1 METTPN
7 IHNLKQEESVD
18 LKMLFIKFFRYWYF
32 FALTIFVAL
41 VIAFLFNKYTKPVYE
56 VKTTVLV
63 KDDRSSKDLIGI
75 GIYDMQNL
83 QNEIG
88 ILSSYSLAER
98 TINNLNF
105 EITYQ
110 LEENFI
116 TTELYDKTPFIDR
129 KSVV

>member
-88 ILSSYSLAER
+88 ILSSV
-98 TINNLNF
+98 
-105 EITYQ
+105 
-110 LEENFI
+110 
-116 TTELYDKTPFIDR
+116 R
-129 KSVV
+129 KRA

>member
-75 GIYDMQNL
+75 GFMTCKICKMKLGYCHL
-83 QNEIG
+83 
-88 ILSSYSLAER
+88 IL
-98 TINNLNF
+98 
-105 EITYQ
+105 
-110 LEENFI
+110 
-116 TTELYDKTPFIDR
+116 
-129 KSVV
+129 